1 MITQMCQ
8 YENNLVFTR
17 YGASAR
23 SVLAFLLSRALGTF
37 LLVFRALK
45 MGYGGGVTSN
55 AKPREGSLSA
65 SSPRKR
71 VPEGKRIAAGL
82 LTLVALTSAS
92 PAVAQTSIELYSRP
106 GCPRCADAHE
116 ALMELVQQRPNTRL
130 IEYDV
135 VADPAA
141 LARLQERAVQAGIAA
156 VAVPAIMIGDGLVI
170 GFDEE
175 TTLAR
180 LNSLLETQTGVV
192 EESGTCEV
200 ATEPCQSDQERAPQ
214 LPVVPLLGQVDV
226 DRVGLPVFTLAIGLV
241 DGFNPCATWVLLFL
255 LATLVN
261 LKSRSRMALIA
272 GTFVVVSGIVYYAF
286 MAAWLTFFM
295 VVGISRIVSVTLA
308 CMALVMGAIN
318 MKDFFAFG
326 KGLSLSIPESAKPG
340 IYARMRS
347 VLRAER
353 LGAAMVGIV
362 VLAFVVNLVE
372 LLCTAGL
379 PAVYTAI
386 LTARDLETWRYHAY
400 LSLYVVAYMFDDA
413 VLVTIGVV
421 TLSRRKLQEQAGR
434 WLKLVSGVTISVL
447 GLLLL
452 LRPSWVGL

>member
-1 MITQMCQ
+1 
-8 YENNLVFTR
+8 
-17 YGASAR
+17 
-23 SVLAFLLSRALGTF
+23 
-37 LLVFRALK
+37 
-45 MGYGGGVTSN
+45 
-55 AKPREGSLSA
+55 
-65 SSPRKR
+65 
-71 VPEGKRIAAGL
+71 
-82 LTLVALTSAS
+82 
-92 PAVAQTSIELYSRP
+92 
-106 GCPRCADAHE
+106 
-116 ALMELVQQRPNTRL
+116 MELVQQRPNTRL

-200 ATEPCQSDQERAPQ
+200 ATEPCEPTPHDAPAPRAPV
-214 LPVVPLLGQVDV
+214 LPIFGQINV
-226 DRVGLPVFTLAIGLV
+226 DRVGLPLFTLAIGLI

-295 VVGISRIVSVTLA
+295 VVGISRIVSVILA
-308 CMALVMGAIN
+308 CVALIIGAIN
-318 MKDFFAFG
+318 IKDFFAFG
-326 KGLSLSIPESAKPG
+326 KGVSLSIPETAKPG
-340 IYARMRS
+340 LYARMRS
-347 VLRAER
+347 VLRAEH
-353 LGAAMVGIV
+353 LGAAMAGIV
-362 VLAFVVNLVE
+362 ALAFVVNLVE

-400 LSLYVVAYMFDDA
+400 LALYIVAYMFDDA

-447 GLLLL
+447 GVLLL